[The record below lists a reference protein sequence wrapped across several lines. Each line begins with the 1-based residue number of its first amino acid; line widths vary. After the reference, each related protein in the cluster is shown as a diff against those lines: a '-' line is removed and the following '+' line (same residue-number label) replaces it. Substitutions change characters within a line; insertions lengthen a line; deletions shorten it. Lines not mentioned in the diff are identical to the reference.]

1 MTLPI
6 LKALKPY
13 LIQLERLTGAIKY
26 SWQRDRREEPFKK
39 ARSRQAID
47 VIQPLVMAEA
57 IPQGAL
63 FDFQTIQLKIEFKSV
78 STVRL
83 EWSLK
88 SEKPPHHSIRQEDA
102 AVPLVDQHE
111 EVAVKLRSHHLS
123 SPILNGDSSPSW
135 EVASENLRIIVCPSG
150 CITFFDQDGNLLR
163 HEYPPQSWQI
173 PGIEPEES
181 PIAPGWVHKSKLHDA
196 ERIYGLGERA
206 TRLNLRG
213 PKSYRMWNTDAQGQ
227 YDPGDDPLY
236 ICIPTYISLNRGRCY
251 LVFYENSCDGVFQFH
266 ESARVIFEG
275 GPLCYYFSVGRPAAL
290 LDRYTQLTGRPMLP
304 PQWAFGYHH
313 CRWGYEHQSALIAA
327 VENMAK
333 HDIPVKAFHLDI
345 DCLDNFEPF
354 TISPDRFPDIEKIAK
369 QLANKDI
376 RLITILHACI
386 TAKPESPL
394 FQDGVKQGY
403 FCASDDGTPIV
414 GPLWAGNTAYV
425 DFTKPAAR
433 KWWSQQYKSL
443 LDLGFNGFWHDMNEP
458 AMLTAWGDPSLPPYA
473 TQHDFDGE
481 GGNHLM
487 AHNLYGVL
495 QAQAA
500 YEYLRQ
506 AQPDK
511 RPFILSR
518 SGWAGLQKYAWTWTG
533 DLTTSWA
540 SLRQTIP
547 LVLNL
552 GLSGIPYSGPDIGGF
567 LGNPTP
573 ELYLRWFQ
581 LGCFLPFCRT
591 HGSKKTK
598 PRVPWAY
605 GDQTLEIVRQ
615 FLKLRYALM
624 PYFYTLAWE
633 SHQTGAPLVRPL
645 FWQNPEVESLWDV
658 EDAFLLGD
666 ALLICPIVEAAVSER
681 LVVLPPGH
689 WYDFWNDKIV
699 AGSQTIVVKTALDHI
714 PIFAQ
719 AGQIIPMV
727 EAAQL
732 ILHLYFDEG
741 GSCHGSMYSDEGDGY
756 ALGRVDYFDCSKKD
770 DKWYLKLHGAGSV
783 KFPYDQFEI
792 VTHGIALDEIWVDDR
807 LLDRAGEKIIV
818 QPITA
823 VSFTGRLMI

>member
-1 MTLPI
+1 MTISI

-13 LIQLERLTGAIKY
+13 RIQLERLTGAVAY
-26 SWQRDRREEPFKK
+26 SWQRDRREAPFKK

-63 FDFQTIQLKIEFKSV
+63 FDFQTIQLKIEFQSV
-78 STVRL
+78 NTARL

-88 SEKPPHHSIRQEDA
+88 SDKRPHHSIENDPQRET
-102 AVPLVDQHE
+102 
-111 EVAVKLRSHHLS
+111 VAVKLRSHHLS
-123 SPILNGDSSPSW
+123 PTVLNDDASPSW
-135 EVASENLRIIVCPSG
+135 EIASEDLRIIICPSG
-150 CITFFDQDGNLLR
+150 SITFFDRDGNRLR

-173 PGIEPEES
+173 PGIELEKS
-181 PIAPGWVHKSKLHDA
+181 SIAPGWVHQSKLHDV

-251 LVFYENSCDGVFQFH
+251 LVFYENSGDGAFQFD
-266 ESARVIFEG
+266 ESAKVTFEA
-275 GPLCYYFSVGRPAAL
+275 GPLRYYLSVGRPAAL

-313 CRWGYEHQSALIAA
+313 CRWGYEHQSALI
-327 VENMAK
+327 ETIDNMKK
-333 HDIPVKAFHLDI
+333 HDIPIKAYHLDI
-345 DCLDNFEPF
+345 DCLDYFEPF
-354 TISPDRFPDIEKIAK
+354 TISPDRFPDIKKIAN
-369 QLANKDI
+369 QLAAQQI
-376 RLITILHACI
+376 QLVTILHACI
-386 TAKPESPL
+386 VAKPQNPL
-394 FQDGVKQGY
+394 FQDGLKEGF
-403 FCASDDGTPIV
+403 FCVSNDGTPIV
-414 GPLWAGNTAYV
+414 GPLWAGDVVYV

-433 KWWSQQYKSL
+433 QWWSQQYKAL

-458 AMLTAWGDPSLPPYA
+458 ALLTAWGDPSFPPYT

-481 GGNHLM
+481 GENHLM
-487 AHNLYGVL
+487 AHNLYGLL

-506 AQPDK
+506 AKPDK

-540 SLRQTIP
+540 SLQQTIP
-547 LVLNL
+547 MVLNL

-567 LGNPTP
+567 LGNPAP

-591 HGSKKTK
+591 HGSRKTK

-605 GDQTLEIVRQ
+605 GNQTLEIVRQ
-615 FLKLRYALM
+615 FLRLRYALM

-633 SHQTGAPLVRPL
+633 SHQTGAPLVRPM
-645 FWQNPEVESLWDV
+645 FWQHPEVQSLWDI

-666 ALLICPIVEAAVSER
+666 ALLICPIVVSAVPQRS
-681 LVVLPPGH
+681 VILPPGH
-689 WYDFWNDKIV
+689 WYDFWNNQV
-699 AGSQTIVVKTALDHI
+699 FAGSQTIVVRTVLDRI

-732 ILHLYFDEG
+732 ILHLYFDDQG
-741 GSCHGSMYSDEGDGY
+741 CCRGSLYADEGDGDDQ
-756 ALGRVDYFDCSKKD
+756 GRTDYFECSRNGE
-770 DKWYLKLHGAGSV
+770 KWYLNQHGAGDP
-783 KFPYDQFEI
+783 KFSYDHYEI
-792 VTHGIALDEIWVDDR
+792 VIHGIALEEVWANDR
-807 LLDRAGEKIIV
+807 LLNRAEGKIVI
-818 QPITA
+818 QA
-823 VSFTGRLMI
+823 AEEVSFMGRLML